1 MIRVGVAGWD
11 YPDWAGVVY
20 PAPLPRGFDRLTF
33 LAGYFDAIEINVTF
47 YRQPDPH
54 ASASWVRRLSGSGP
68 ILLTAKLFQGFTHPP
83 AEGGEFKPEVEA
95 ERYRS
100 GIEPLVSAG
109 RLGAVLMQFP
119 HSFHDAPESRGHL
132 ERLAA
137 LFRGLPL
144 VAEFRHR
151 SWDNEG
157 ALKLMQRLG
166 CGFCNI
172 DQPALGS
179 TLGPTAH
186 ATSRVAYIRLHGRNA
201 AHWFRRG
208 GSPAARYDYFYS
220 PDELQP
226 WVERARDLAQRAEE
240 VVIIANNH
248 YRGKG
253 PANGL
258 MLKAALSRARVK
270 APAPL
275 VAAYPDLKECAEPVA
290 DAPDQGRLF

>member
-1 MIRVGVAGWD
+1 M
-11 YPDWAGVVY
+11 
-20 PAPLPRGFDRLTF
+20 PRGFDRLTY

-47 YRQPDPH
+47 YRQPDPRV
-54 ASASWVRRLSGSGP
+54 AASWARRLTESNP
-68 ILLTAKLFQGFTHPP
+68 ILVTAKLFQGFTHPRSD
-83 AEGGEFKPEVEA
+83 GGALNWEAEA

-100 GIEPLVSAG
+100 GIDPLVSTG
-109 RLGAVLMQFP
+109 LLGAVLMQFP
-119 HSFHDAPESRGHL
+119 QSFHDTAESRGHL

-137 LFRGLPL
+137 LFRDLPL

-151 SWDNEG
+151 SWDNED
-157 ALKLMQRLG
+157 ALALLRRLG

-201 AHWFRRG
+201 AHWFNRRETA
-208 GSPAARYDYFYS
+208 SARYDYFYS
-220 PDELQP
+220 MDELKP
-226 WVERARDLAQRAEE
+226 WVKRARDLAKRAEE

-248 YRGKG
+248 YRGRG

-258 MLKAALSRARVK
+258 MLKAALTRKKVK

-275 VAAYPDLKECAEPVA
+275 VAAYPDLKEIAEPVA
-290 DAPDQGRLF
+290 VAPTQQRLF